1 MSTVSNYLPVFSDY
15 TIQLK
20 VMKGGSQK
28 WQSPLIT
35 ADGTDTTWESA
46 VSGSKSGSSDRWMG
60 IAGTGYDVDTGMI
73 EILKED
79 DFYDGSGCYTF
90 QVIVVNQYF
99 TGDSSTQVSSS
110 AWELDFS
117 NTEGEMTACS

>member
-1 MSTVSNYLPVFSDY
+1 
-15 TIQLK
+15 
-20 VMKGGSQK
+20 MKGGSQK

-117 NTEGEMTACS
+117 NTEGERTACS